1 MRAAA
6 LMECTMKSRATI
18 ADVARQAGLSV
29 ATVDRAINGRHAVR
43 QETLRKVHDASKAVG
58 YHAAPILAE
67 RLKQDLPNYKLGFLL
82 LGEVYPSFFQ
92 PLSRQLE
99 ASLVAEPLCRATA
112 RIEHL
117 NWRSPNEAAAQ
128 LRRLGKH
135 CQAIAV
141 VCVDHPAIT
150 AAVADLKK
158 DGILVFSLLSDLA
171 QGVRESY
178 VGVNNRKAGRTAAW
192 VIARTAPRP
201 GKVAILVGSSRFHG
215 HEMREIGFRAYFR
228 ERSPSFEVIDTIVN
242 PGSEGLAY
250 EATKALLAKHPD
262 LVGIN
267 VAGLGPDGVIAAL
280 REAGLGQRLSVVCN
294 ENTPDTAAAL
304 TDDVV
309 TAVIDTPL
317 EPLCRELV
325 SAMILAL
332 REGPARVPGQVFVP
346 FEVVVSE
353 NL

>member
-1 MRAAA
+1 
-6 LMECTMKSRATI
+6 
-18 ADVARQAGLSV
+18 
-29 ATVDRAINGRHAVR
+29 VDRAINGRHAVR
-43 QETLRKVHDASKAVG
+43 PETLRKVHDASKALG
-58 YHAAPILAE
+58 YHAVPILE
-67 RLKQDLPNYKLGFLL
+67 DRLKQDFPHYKLGFLL
-82 LGEVYPSFFQ
+82 LGEVHSSFYK
-92 PLSRQLE
+92 PLAEQLE

-117 NWRSPNEAAAQ
+117 NWRSPNEAAAT
-128 LRRLGKH
+128 LRRLGKQ

-158 DGILVFSLLSDLA
+158 DGVLVFSLLSDFA

-178 VGVNNRKAGRTAAW
+178 VGVNNRKAGGTAAW
-192 VIARTAPRP
+192 VIARTAHRP

-228 ERSPSFEVIDTIVN
+228 ERSPSFEVIDTIIN
-242 PGSEGLAY
+242 PGSEQLAH
-250 EATKALLAKHPD
+250 EATKELLAKNPD

-267 VAGLGPDGVIAAL
+267 IAGLGPDGVISAL
-280 REAGLGQRLSVVCN
+280 REAGLGPRLSVVCN
-294 ENTPDTAAAL
+294 EITPDTSAAL
-304 TDDVV
+304 ADDVV

-317 EPLCRELV
+317 EPLCRSLV

-332 REGPARVPGQVFVP
+332 REGAARVPGQIFVP
-346 FEVVVSE
+346 FDLVVSE
-353 NL
+353 NM